1 MSANKDD
8 KQAKSGNEQTPP
20 NDNLAKPAKLA
31 RPASASSAN
40 KDRLSILVVSGRS
53 GSGKTSVLNI
63 LEDLGYYS
71 IDNLPLSLVPE
82 AAQRLVCDSGIKR
95 VALGVD
101 IRTPRADLSNFV
113 ATHDVLKQT
122 YGEEAVTVIYVTAQ
136 EDILVARFNATR
148 RIHPLMVQDSKGVEN
163 TVDNLPAAIEKES
176 QLLQPIFKQAD
187 LKIDT
192 SMLNIHQ
199 LKERLRDY
207 VGADN
212 QIAINLLS
220 FGFKYGSPIDADF
233 VFDVRI
239 LPNPHWN
246 PKLQAA
252 TGLDAE
258 VAEFFADYPE
268 VAEMTEDIAT
278 FLSRWLPDFLHNN
291 RHTVTVAIGCTGGKH
306 RSVFITKHLQDKL
319 SASLPKGL
327 TVTAKHREKHRW

>member
-53 GSGKTSVLNI
+53 GSGKTSALNI

-95 VALGVD
+95 IALGVD
-101 IRTPRADLSNFV
+101 IRTPRADLSNFA

-176 QLLQPIFKQAD
+176 QLLQPIFTQAD

-278 FLSRWLPDFLHNN
+278 FLSRWLPNFLHNN

>member
-1 MSANKDD
+1 MSTTKDNEH
-8 KQAKSGNEQTPP
+8 AKSDNEQTH
-20 NDNLAKPAKLA
+20 
-31 RPASASSAN
+31 SH
-40 KDRLSILVVSGRS
+40 KDGLSILVVSGRS

-63 LEDLGYYS
+63 LEDFGYYC
-71 IDNLPLSLVPE
+71 IDNMPLSLVPE
-82 AAQRLVCDSGIKR
+82 AAQKLVCDSGIKR

-101 IRTPRADLSNFV
+101 IRTPRADLSNFSEI
-113 ATHDVLKQT
+113 HDTLKQT
-122 YGEEAVTVIYVTAQ
+122 YGEEALTVIYVTAQ

-148 RIHPLMVQDSKGVEN
+148 RIHPLMVQDSKGIEN
-163 TVDNLPAAIEKES
+163 TADNLPAAIEKEN
-176 QLLQPIFKQAD
+176 QLLQPIFRRAD

-246 PKLQAA
+246 PELRAA

-258 VAEFFADYPE
+258 VAGFFADYPE
-268 VAEMTEDIAT
+268 VAEMTDDIAA
-278 FLSRWLPDFLHNN
+278 FLTRWLPDFLHNN
-291 RHTVTVAIGCTGGKH
+291 RHTVTVAVGCTGGKH
-306 RSVFITKHLQDKL
+306 RSVFITKLLQDKL
-319 SASLPKGL
+319 TASLPESL
-327 TVTAKHREKHRW
+327 SVTAKHREKHRW

>member
-101 IRTPRADLSNFV
+101 IRTPRADLSNFS